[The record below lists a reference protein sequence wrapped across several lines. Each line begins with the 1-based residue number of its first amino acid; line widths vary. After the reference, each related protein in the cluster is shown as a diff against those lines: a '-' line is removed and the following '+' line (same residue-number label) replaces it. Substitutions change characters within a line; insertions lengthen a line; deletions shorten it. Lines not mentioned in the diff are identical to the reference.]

1 MNTILAVD
9 DEQKNLNAIKR
20 LFSDQ
25 DYRLCFAS
33 TGKYALKQVEKCS
46 PSLVILDIMMP
57 GDMDGI
63 DVCTRI
69 KQKYENIMVLMLSA
83 KTALEDRMRGYSVL
97 ADDYLVKPYDPDEL
111 IAKVKILMRLYD
123 AKKELEDLNHN
134 LEITV
139 KKRTAE
145 LIARERQAIVGK
157 MVQGI
162 VHNLRGPLA
171 VVLGSA
177 QLMAIKF
184 DKFLLTTGPADV
196 KKRQLVKG
204 IKENNSKTL
213 SGIGKTSELIDSLL
227 LTGGS
232 NTREKNQAVDL
243 NELIQ
248 KEYRFLRSEIIMK
261 HEVEVVLTLAEN
273 IPLIMCKY
281 TDFSQVF
288 YNIVKNACEAMAS
301 SKERQLNISSSC
313 SSTGIL
319 ISFADTGPGIDPKK
333 LSMIFDPFFSTKAE
347 SLETRAG
354 SGLGLFICSRLMAE
368 YQAFISVINLQPT
381 GSKFLIQI
389 PLSNL
394 CKDEFI

>member
-1 MNTILAVD
+1 
-9 DEQKNLNAIKR
+9 
-20 LFSDQ
+20 
-25 DYRLCFAS
+25 
-33 TGKYALKQVEKCS
+33 
-46 PSLVILDIMMP
+46 
-57 GDMDGI
+57 
-63 DVCTRI
+63 
-69 KQKYENIMVLMLSA
+69 
-83 KTALEDRMRGYSVL
+83 
-97 ADDYLVKPYDPDEL
+97 
-111 IAKVKILMRLYD
+111 
-123 AKKELEDLNHN
+123 LNHN

-139 KKRTAE
+139 KKRTQE

-162 VHNLRGPLA
+162 VHNLRDPLGVA
-171 VVLGSA
+171 FGSA
-177 QLMAIKF
+177 QLMAIQF
-184 DKFLLTTGPADV
+184 DKFLLTTGPGDV
-196 KKRQLVKG
+196 KKRLVKG

-232 NTREKNQAVDL
+232 NTGEKNQAIDL

-248 KEYRFLRSEIIMK
+248 KEYRFLGAEITVK
-261 HEVEVVLTLAEN
+261 HGVEVVLALAKEM
-273 IPLIMCKY
+273 PLITGKY

-288 YNIVKNACEAMAS
+288 YNLVKNACEAMAG

-319 ISFADTGPGIDPKK
+319 ISFADTGPGIDPENR
-333 LSMIFDPFFSTKAE
+333 SMIFDPFFSTKSE
-347 SLETRAG
+347 SLETCAG

-368 YQAFISVINLQPT
+368 YQAFISMINLQPT
-381 GSKFLIQI
+381 GSKFSVHI